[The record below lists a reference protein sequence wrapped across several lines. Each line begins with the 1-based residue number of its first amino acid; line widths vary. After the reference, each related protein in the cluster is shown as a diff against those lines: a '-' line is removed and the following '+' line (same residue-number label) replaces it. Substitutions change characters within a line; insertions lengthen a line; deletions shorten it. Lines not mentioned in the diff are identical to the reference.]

1 MAENVLEMRNITK
14 TFPGVRA
21 LSDVSI
27 ELREGEILAI
37 CGENGAGKSTLMK
50 VLSGSYVSGT
60 YDGEIWIGGKQITN
74 MDVNVAR
81 ENGIEMI
88 YQEIN
93 VFLDGT
99 IQENLFVGN
108 LPGKGAFVDYK
119 TLYAETEKVLKEL
132 EIDARPDSLCRPLS
146 SGQLQMLAIMRAV
159 IRKPKLL
166 VLDEPTSALTDAE
179 VEKLYA
185 ILNRLRDEGVSSI
198 YISHKLNEVFT
209 IADRVTVI
217 RDGHVISTNDIR
229 DITYDELVKR
239 MVGRE
244 MSNMYPASNYVPTD
258 EVVLKVNSLTVPHPS
273 IMDKNIVEDI
283 SFELRRGEILGL
295 GGLVGAGRSETLG
308 AIFGQY
314 TRGIEKD
321 IEVFGKK
328 VMIKSPKDAIKLG
341 IGFVTEE
348 RKKNGFVWLLS
359 IMQNL
364 TLVHLPKLSSN
375 IFINQHYE
383 YEKAEEMFKQM
394 NVKAPNMDTLIV
406 NLSGGNQQKV
416 VVGKWLLENPDI
428 LFIDEP
434 TKGIDVGAKAEIYQI
449 LRRLT
454 AEGKSI
460 IMASSDM
467 PELVNVSDRV
477 LVFGGGKIQGELVG
491 EEITQEAVMRLA
503 IN

>member
-1 MAENVLEMRNITK
+1 MADRLLEMRGITK
-14 TFPGVRA
+14 RFPGVKA
-21 LSDVSI
+21 LDDVSI
-27 ELREGEILAI
+27 ELNKGEILAI

-60 YDGEIWIGGKQITN
+60 YDGEIWIDGKKIPN

-119 TLYAETEKVLKEL
+119 KLYKDTQQILDDL
-132 EIDARPDSLCRPLS
+132 EIEARPDSLCRPLS

-179 VEKLYA
+179 VEKLFV
-185 ILNRLRDEGVSSI
+185 ILRRLREEGVSSI
-198 YISHKLNEVFT
+198 YISHKLNEVFA

-217 RDGHVISTNDIR
+217 RDGCVISKNDIGNISYDDLVR
-229 DITYDELVKR
+229 D

-244 MSNMYPASNYVPTD
+244 MSNMYPPSNYTKND
-258 EVVLKVNSLTVPHPS
+258 DIVLKVEHLSVPHPS
-273 IMDKNIVEDI
+273 IMDKNIVDDI
-283 SFELRRGEILGL
+283 SFELHRGEILGF
-295 GGLVGAGRSETLG
+295 GGLVGAGRSEALG
-308 AIFGQY
+308 AVFGQY
-314 TRGIEKD
+314 TKGITKEV
-321 IEVFGKK
+321 EVFGKK
-328 VMIKSPKDAIKLG
+328 VTIKNPRDAIKLG

-348 RKKNGFVWLLS
+348 RKKNGFVWLFS

-364 TLVHLPKLSSN
+364 TLVHLPKLSKN
-375 IFINQHYE
+375 IFIDRKYE
-383 YEKAEEMFKQM
+383 REKAQEIFESM
-394 NVKAPNMDTLIV
+394 NVKAPNMETLIV

-428 LFIDEP
+428 LFVDEP

-449 LRRLT
+449 MRKLT
-454 AEGKSI
+454 AQGKSI

-491 EEITQEAVMRLA
+491 EEITQEAVMHLA

>member
-119 TLYAETEKVLKEL
+119 TLYAETEKVLKAL

>member
-1 MAENVLEMRNITK
+1 MAEKLLEMKHVTK
-14 TFPGVRA
+14 RFVGVTA

-27 ELREGEILAI
+27 ELNKGEVLAI

-50 VLSGSYVSGT
+50 VLSGSYTSGT
-60 YDGEIWIGGKQITN
+60 YEGEIWMGGKRIDN
-74 MDVNVAR
+74 MNVNVAR
-81 ENGIEMI
+81 ENGVEMI

-119 TLYAETEKVLKEL
+119 TLYAETQKVLDYL
-132 EIDARPDSLCRPLS
+132 EIEAEPDSLCRPLS

-179 VEKLYA
+179 VEKLYS
-185 ILNRLRDEGVSSI
+185 ILRDLREQGVSSI

-217 RDGHVISTNDIR
+217 RDGHVISNHAINE
-229 DITYDELVKR
+229 IGYDELVR
-239 MVGRE
+239 DMVGRE
-244 MSNMYPASNYVPTD
+244 MTNMYPASNYVPNND
-258 EVVLKVNSLTVPHPS
+258 VVLKINSLTVPHPS
-273 IMDKNIVEDI
+273 IMDKNIVENI
-283 SFELRRGEILGL
+283 SFELHRGEILGL
-295 GGLVGAGRSETLG
+295 GGLIGAGRSETLG

-314 TRGIEKD
+314 TKGIKKD
-321 IEVFGKK
+321 VEVFGKK
-328 VMIKSPKDAIKLG
+328 AIIREPKDAIRLG

-348 RKKNGFVWLLS
+348 RKKSGFVWLLS
-359 IMQNL
+359 VMQNL
-364 TLVHLPKLSSN
+364 TLVHLPKLSKTP
-375 IFINQHYE
+375 FINKKYE
-383 YEKAEEMFKQM
+383 REKAREVFESLSI
-394 NVKAPNMDTLIV
+394 KAPSLDTLIV

-416 VVGKWLLENPDI
+416 VLGKWLVENPDI
-428 LFIDEP
+428 LFVDEP

-449 LRRLT
+449 MRKLS

-460 IMASSDM
+460 VMASSDM

-477 LVFGGGKIQGELVG
+477 LVFSSGKIQGELQG
-491 EEITQEAVMRLA
+491 EELTQEAVMRLA
-503 IN
+503 IR